1 MINCTALQLTSFKEP
16 ETSETKVEIDDHIGF
31 AFIAP
36 SGALGNG
43 HLFLQDDK
51 TVAFIELSIDLS
63 SGRLTGAT
71 LVGSP
76 LINESTRFVSLDK
89 IPKKN
94 GLPVFG
100 NHNFD
105 KNAVMPRS
113 KYIVTLSLIMLHDG
127 FVIECGDC
135 APDSILTCGRVQ
147 FLFTRNI
154 LVGIAAIELTVA
166 EMAAFKRSLG

>member
-127 FVIECGDC
+127 FVIEYGDC

>member
-1 MINCTALQLTSFKEP
+1 MINCSTLQLTSFKEA
-16 ETSETKVEIDDHIGF
+16 ETSETKVEIDEHIGF

-43 HLFLQDDK
+43 HLFLKDDK
-51 TVAFIELSIDLS
+51 TGAFIELSIDLS

-76 LINESTRFVSLDK
+76 LVNESIRFLSLDK
-89 IPKKN
+89 VPQKK

-105 KNAVMPRS
+105 QNAVMPRIEH
-113 KYIVTLSLIMLHDG
+113 IVTLSLIMLQDG
-127 FVIECGDC
+127 FVIECGNS
-135 APDSILTCGRVQ
+135 APDSIVTCGRVQ
-147 FLFTRNI
+147 FLFARNI
-154 LVGIAAIELTVA
+154 LVGLAVVELTIA